1 MLEGRTGG
9 WELVPSVLV
18 PMLDAIFVVCLSP
31 VVSVGPTEYVSPMV
45 FVGPM
50 VSVGPMVYI
59 GHLVLPCATIWLEAD
74 LNGKVEFTELCFAG
88 FCGVKFS
95 FSMLSFM
102 EVVCSSCPFL
112 ATHQYHPASS
122 SCSWLITTV

>member
-18 PMLDAIFVVCLSP
+18 PMLDAIFMVCLSP

-45 FVGPM
+45 
-50 VSVGPMVYI
+50 SVGPMVYI
-59 GHLVLPCATIWLEAD
+59 GHVVLLCATIWLEDD
-74 LNGKVEFTELCFAG
+74 LNGKVEFTELCLAG

-95 FSMLSFM
+95 FSMHSFM